1 VQGVPLSELIAPARR
16 LAFVGLAKNTG
27 KTETLTCVLRELHE
41 SGCSVGV
48 TSVGRD
54 REERDVIDVRI
65 EKPCVELPAWSLV
78 ATTGPL
84 LRASA
89 IPHEALMQT
98 EIRTP
103 LGRVVVARLLAR
115 GSVEIAGPS
124 AAQDVRAVVDAMLAH
139 GAERVLID
147 GGADRRA
154 ASSPAVSDGLV
165 MSTGAVS
172 GEEIEQVVART
183 RDAVDLV
190 RLVELSDRSE
200 IGRRIRAIAES
211 HAGNVL
217 VGEPHDEPVPL
228 RPRFGLTGSAYE
240 IGMLLH
246 AHPAARHLILR
257 GAVCE
262 PFLRGLTRAARGREL
277 QLTVSDSTKVFL
289 LRRGYK
295 WFERQGI
302 SIRVLAPTRLRA
314 LTVNPLAP
322 QSHAFDSRRLR
333 ALLEEAI
340 PGVPILDV
348 RDHAH
353 ELVGAA

>member
-1 VQGVPLSELIAPARR
+1 MSLSELIAPTRR

-27 KTETLTCVLRELHE
+27 KTETLTCALRELQE
-41 SGCSVGV
+41 TGCTVGV

-54 REERDVIDVRI
+54 GEERDAIDIRI
-65 EKPCVELPAWSLV
+65 EKPRIDLPAWSLV

-89 IPHEALMQT
+89 VPHEALVHT
-98 EIRTP
+98 EMRTP

-115 GSVEIAGPS
+115 GSVELAGPS
-124 AAQDVRAVVDAMLAH
+124 AAEDVRAVVEAMLAH
-139 GAERVLID
+139 SAEQVLID
-147 GGADRRA
+147 GAADRRA

-165 MSTGAVS
+165 MSTGAVLH
-172 GEEIEQVVART
+172 EEIEQVVART

-190 RLVELSDRSE
+190 RLADVSDRSE

-211 HAGNVL
+211 QRGNVL
-217 VGEPHDEPVPL
+217 VGEPHDEPVAL
-228 RPRFGLTGSAYE
+228 RPRFGLTGTAYE
-240 IGMLLH
+240 VGMLLH
-246 AHPAARHLILR
+246 ANPAAHHLVLR

-262 PFLRGLTRAARGREL
+262 SFLRGLTRAARGREL
-277 QLTVSDSTKVFL
+277 QVTVADSTKVFL
-289 LRRGYK
+289 LRRGCK

-302 SIRVLAPTRLRA
+302 SIRVLAPIRLRA

-322 QSHAFDSRRLR
+322 QSHSFDSRRLR
-333 ALLEEAI
+333 ALLQEAI
-340 PGVPILDV
+340 PDVPILDV

-353 ELVGAA
+353 ELVTAA